1 MDFSKFS
8 DDNFNVK
15 DWING
20 VFHAQ
25 QDEKQREAYTATL
38 VTKLQRYIQEVNRS
52 LEETSQ
58 QAVTNLP
65 RVLRDVETLKQE
77 ALFLWQQMQQVG
89 SFLFIVGFNYL
100 LVIDAIGDHQKR
112 LKNACYGQNIMLIA

>member
-8 DDNFNVK
+8 DDNFDVK
-15 DWING
+15 DWVNA
-20 VFHAQ
+20 VFRAQ

-38 VTKLQRYIQEVNRS
+38 VTKLQRYIQEANRS

-58 QAVTNLP
+58 QAVANLP

-77 ALFLWQQMQQVG
+77 ALFLWQQMQQV
-89 SFLFIVGFNYL
+89 SFNCLQLTKLFFGI
-100 LVIDAIGDHQKR
+100 K
-112 LKNACYGQNIMLIA
+112 

>member
-8 DDNFNVK
+8 GDHFDVK

-20 VFHAQ
+20 VFQAQ

-38 VTKLQRYIQEVNRS
+38 VTKLQRYIQDMNKS
-52 LEETSQ
+52 LEDTSQ
-58 QAVTNLP
+58 QALVNLP

-77 ALFLWQQMQQVG
+77 ATFLWQQMQQV
-89 SFLFIVGFNYL
+89 SCHLFV
-100 LVIDAIGDHQKR
+100 
-112 LKNACYGQNIMLIA
+112 

>member
-8 DDNFNVK
+8 DDNFDVK
-15 DWING
+15 DWVNG
-20 VFHAQ
+20 VFRAQ

-52 LEETSQ
+52 LEESSQ
-58 QAVTNLP
+58 QAVANLP

-77 ALFLWQQMQQVG
+77 ALFLWQQMQQA
-89 SFLFIVGFNYL
+89 SNDMILTIKRISL
-100 LVIDAIGDHQKR
+100 KCR
-112 LKNACYGQNIMLIA
+112 LKFIF

>member
-8 DDNFNVK
+8 DDNFDVK

-20 VFHAQ
+20 VFQSQKDEQ
-25 QDEKQREAYTATL
+25 QMEAYTATL
-38 VTKLQRYIQEVNRS
+38 VTKLQRYIQEVNKS

-58 QAVTNLP
+58 QAVANLP

-77 ALFLWQQMQQVG
+77 ATFLWQQMQQV
-89 SFLFIVGFNYL
+89 S
-100 LVIDAIGDHQKR
+100 
-112 LKNACYGQNIMLIA
+112 